1 MKKIFVFAGLVLAI
15 LIAVS
20 YLTQSINF
28 FIQLSYAKSTE
39 GIVFGICYS
48 LLFIAVTLL
57 SILGIVTIIKAKGED
72 ISLVSSR
79 IFLLIVALIILVLG
93 QTLNGVNA
101 YLHIKA
107 YNESIST
114 ASSELLIDALTANK
128 TSTIVSFLT
137 TYVGAI
143 GVLMLSI
150 LSFKWEKNETTK
162 ENEAD

>member
-1 MKKIFVFAGLVLAI
+1 MKKTFVFAGLVLAI
-15 LIAVS
+15 LISMS
-20 YLTQSINF
+20 YFTQSVNL

-39 GIVFGICYS
+39 AIIFAVCYL

-57 SILGIVTIIKAKGED
+57 SILGVVTIIKAKGED

-79 IFLLIVALIILVLG
+79 IFLLIAALIILVLG
-93 QTLNGVNA
+93 QTLNGINA

-107 YNESIST
+107 YNESLENAT
-114 ASSELLIDALTANK
+114 GALVDALSANK
-128 TSTIVSFLT
+128 ASTIVSFLT

>member
-1 MKKIFVFAGLVLAI
+1 MKKTFVFAGLVLAI
-15 LIAVS
+15 LISMS
-20 YLTQSINF
+20 YFTQSVNL

-39 GIVFGICYS
+39 AIIFAVCYL

-57 SILGIVTIIKAKGED
+57 SILGVVTIIKARGED

-79 IFLLIVALIILVLG
+79 IFLLIAALIILVLG
-93 QTLNGVNA
+93 QTLNGINA

-107 YNESIST
+107 YNESFENAT
-114 ASSELLIDALTANK
+114 GALVDVLSANK
-128 TSTIVSFLT
+128 ASTIVSFLT

>member
-1 MKKIFVFAGLVLAI
+1 MKKTFVFAGLVLAI
-15 LIAVS
+15 LIAMS
-20 YLTQSINF
+20 YFTQSVNL

-39 GIVFGICYS
+39 AIIFAVCYL

-57 SILGIVTIIKAKGED
+57 SILGVVTIIKARGED

-79 IFLLIVALIILVLG
+79 IFLLIAALIILVLG
-93 QTLNGVNA
+93 QTLNGINA

-107 YNESIST
+107 YNESLENAT
-114 ASSELLIDALTANK
+114 GALVDALSANK
-128 TSTIVSFLT
+128 ASTIVSFLT

>member
-1 MKKIFVFAGLVLAI
+1 MKKTFVFAGLVLAI
-15 LIAVS
+15 LISMS
-20 YLTQSINF
+20 YFTQSVNL

-39 GIVFGICYS
+39 TIIFAVCYL

-57 SILGIVTIIKAKGED
+57 SILGVVTIIKAKGED

-79 IFLLIVALIILVLG
+79 IFLLIAALIILVLG
-93 QTLNGVNA
+93 QTLNGINA

-107 YNESIST
+107 YNESLENAT
-114 ASSELLIDALTANK
+114 GALVDALSANK
-128 TSTIVSFLT
+128 ASTIVSFLT

>member
-1 MKKIFVFAGLVLAI
+1 MKKTFVFAGLVLAI
-15 LIAVS
+15 LIAMS
-20 YLTQSINF
+20 YFTQSVNL

-39 GIVFGICYS
+39 AIIFAVCYL

-57 SILGIVTIIKAKGED
+57 SILGVFTIIKARGED

-79 IFLLIVALIILVLG
+79 IFLLIAALIILVLG
-93 QTLNGVNA
+93 QTLNGINA

-107 YNESIST
+107 YNESLENAT
-114 ASSELLIDALTANK
+114 GALVDALSANK
-128 TSTIVSFLT
+128 ASTIVSFLT

>member
-1 MKKIFVFAGLVLAI
+1 MKKTFVFAGLVLAI
-15 LIAVS
+15 LIAMS
-20 YLTQSINF
+20 YFTQSVNL

-39 GIVFGICYS
+39 AIIFAVCYL

-57 SILGIVTIIKAKGED
+57 SILGVVTIIKARGED

-79 IFLLIVALIILVLG
+79 IFLLIAALIILVLG
-93 QTLNGVNA
+93 QTLNGINA

-107 YNESIST
+107 YNESLENAT
-114 ASSELLIDALTANK
+114 GALVDVLSANK
-128 TSTIVSFLT
+128 ASTIVSFLT

-162 ENEAD
+162 ENEAN

>member
-1 MKKIFVFAGLVLAI
+1 MVLAI
-15 LIAVS
+15 LIAMS
-20 YLTQSINF
+20 YFTQSVNL

-39 GIVFGICYS
+39 AIIFAVCYL

-57 SILGIVTIIKAKGED
+57 SILGVVTIIKARGED

-79 IFLLIVALIILVLG
+79 IFLLIAALIILVLG
-93 QTLNGVNA
+93 QTLNGINA

-107 YNESIST
+107 YNESLENAT
-114 ASSELLIDALTANK
+114 GALVDVLSANK
-128 TSTIVSFLT
+128 ASTIVSFLT

>member
-1 MKKIFVFAGLVLAI
+1 MKKTFVFAGLVLAI
-15 LIAVS
+15 LIAMS
-20 YLTQSINF
+20 YFTQSVNL

-39 GIVFGICYS
+39 TIIFAVCYL

-57 SILGIVTIIKAKGED
+57 SILGVVTIIKARGED

-79 IFLLIVALIILVLG
+79 IFLLIAALIILVLG
-93 QTLNGVNA
+93 QTLNGINA

-107 YNESIST
+107 YNESLENAT
-114 ASSELLIDALTANK
+114 GALVDVLSANK
-128 TSTIVSFLT
+128 ASTIVSFLT

>member
-1 MKKIFVFAGLVLAI
+1 MKKTFVFAGLVLAI
-15 LIAVS
+15 LISMS
-20 YLTQSINF
+20 YFTQSVNL

-39 GIVFGICYS
+39 AIIFAVCYL

-57 SILGIVTIIKAKGED
+57 SILGVVTIIKARGED

-79 IFLLIVALIILVLG
+79 IFLLIAALIILVLG
-93 QTLNGVNA
+93 QTLNGINA

-107 YNESIST
+107 YNESLENAT
-114 ASSELLIDALTANK
+114 GALVDVLSANK
-128 TSTIVSFLT
+128 ASTIVSFLT

>member
-1 MKKIFVFAGLVLAI
+1 MKKTFVFAGLVLAI
-15 LIAVS
+15 LIAMS
-20 YLTQSINF
+20 YFTQSVNL

-39 GIVFGICYS
+39 AIIFAVCYL

-57 SILGIVTIIKAKGED
+57 SILGVVTIIKARGED

-79 IFLLIVALIILVLG
+79 IFLLIAALIILVLG
-93 QTLNGVNA
+93 QTLNGINA

-107 YNESIST
+107 YNESLENAT
-114 ASSELLIDALTANK
+114 GALVDVLSANK
-128 TSTIVSFLT
+128 ASTIVSFLT

>member
-1 MKKIFVFAGLVLAI
+1 MKKTFVFAGLVLAI
-15 LIAVS
+15 LISMS
-20 YLTQSINF
+20 YFTQSVNL

-39 GIVFGICYS
+39 AIIFAVCYL

-57 SILGIVTIIKAKGED
+57 SILGVVTIIKARGED

-79 IFLLIVALIILVLG
+79 IFLLIAALIILVLG
-93 QTLNGVNA
+93 QTLNGINA

-107 YNESIST
+107 YNESLENAT
-114 ASSELLIDALTANK
+114 GALVDVLSANK
-128 TSTIVSFLT
+128 ALTIVSFLT